1 VSFSRQIFVGLASG
15 IALGLFFGEKV
26 AFLNIGGRAFIQLLQ
41 ITVLPYVAGS
51 LIYGFG
57 SLGSTQAR
65 LVFTRGGALLL
76 LLWALTLGLV
86 FAAPLA
92 LPAGKGGAFFS
103 AAPQDV
109 EHPIDWVNLYIP
121 SNPFYAL
128 ANNVVPAVVVFA
140 VLAGIALMGM
150 KDKDALLRPLA
161 VFNAAMGRVGG
172 MVAKTTPFGIFAI
185 SAHTAGTM
193 RLEEFER
200 LQGFLL
206 LYAGFACLLTFWL
219 LPGLVAATTHVGHR
233 QLVSASQ
240 DALVTAFVTSNLFI
254 VLPLLVERSRALLA
268 AGRERPDET
277 DAELVDVLVPT
288 SFNFPHSAKL
298 LSIAFVPFVA
308 WYAGMPLE
316 LAQYPALGGA
326 GLLAVFGSINTAI
339 PFLLDLARIPADH
352 FQLFVVSGVLNSR
365 FGSMAAAMHTLVIA
379 ILGTCLITGRLR
391 IEKAR
396 LARFAV
402 VSVALVAAFV
412 SGTRLLLARA
422 LPDPPTRTEVLATIQ
437 PRDPLAPATVQA
449 ELPPVPAPAPA
460 PGARLDFV
468 RASGRIR
475 VGFDPD
481 SIPWAFLNGAGTPV
495 GFDAEM
501 AHQLALALGVRLEHV
516 AVSRDQ
522 FVDALASGALD
533 VVMSGVRM
541 SARTTELV
549 AFSRPYAEESM
560 AFLVP
565 DHRREEFTDAL
576 GLRARRVRIAIIG
589 RPEWLEALSRAL
601 PLAEVVPV
609 RSPADFVEGRV
620 QADALFTSW
629 ERACAW
635 SLLHPELA
643 PALPQPR
650 AGHLALA
657 YAAPRGET
665 DLLNMLDTFIEVQ
678 RANGRLASART
689 HWILGEATRVHKPRW
704 SVARNVLGWGKA
716 P

>member
-1 VSFSRQIFVGLASG
+1 VTLSKQIFIALVSG
-15 IALGLFFGEKV
+15 VALGLFFGEKL

-57 SLGSTQAR
+57 SLGSKQAR

-109 EHPIDWVNLYIP
+109 ERPIDWVNLYIP

-128 ANNVVPAVVVFA
+128 ANNVVPAVVVFT

-161 VFNAAMGRVGG
+161 VFNAAMGRVGA

-185 SAHTAGTM
+185 AAHTAATM

-233 QLVSASQ
+233 KLLAASQ

-254 VLPLLVERSRALLA
+254 VLPLLVEHSRALLA
-268 AGRERPDET
+268 GGDRQDET
-277 DAELVDVLVPT
+277 EAELVDVLVPT

-298 LSIAFVPFVA
+298 LSVCFVPFVA

-316 LAQYPALGGA
+316 VSQYPALGGA

-352 FQLFVVSGVLNSR
+352 FQLFVVAGVLNSR
-365 FGSMAAAMHTLVIA
+365 FGSMTAAMHTLVIA

-396 LARFAV
+396 LVRFAAISLGLV
-402 VSVALVAAFV
+402 VAFV
-412 SGTRLLLARA
+412 SGTRLLLARV
-422 LPDPPTRTEVLATIQ
+422 LPDPPTRAQVLAAIQ
-437 PRDPLAPATVQA
+437 PRGPLAPASFQ
-449 ELPPVPAPAPA
+449 EGLPPAPAPPPA
-460 PGARLDFV
+460 RGIRLDFL
-468 RASGRIR
+468 RASGRVR

-481 SIPWAFLNGAGTPV
+481 SIPWAFLNGNGAPV

-501 AHQLALALGVRLEHV
+501 AHQLALSLGVRLEHV
-516 AVSRDQ
+516 AVPRDQ
-522 FVDALASGALD
+522 FVAGLDSGQLD
-533 VVMSGVRM
+533 LVMSGVRV
-541 SARTTELV
+541 SARASELT
-549 AFSRPYAEESM
+549 AFSRPYSEETL
-560 AFLVP
+560 AFLTP
-565 DHRREEFTDAL
+565 DHRREEFTDSV
-576 GLRARRVRIAIIG
+576 GLRARHVRIAVIG

-601 PLAEVVPV
+601 PLAEVAPV
-609 RSPADFVEGRV
+609 RSPAEFVEGRV
-620 QADALFTSW
+620 RADALLTSW

-643 PALPQPR
+643 PAQPIPHVGR
-650 AGHLALA
+650 VSLA
-657 YAAPRGET
+657 YAVPRGEPEM
-665 DLLNMLDTFIEVQ
+665 LNMIDTFVDAQ
-678 RANGRLASART
+678 RASGHLDAART
-689 HWILGEATRVHKPRW
+689 HWILGEATRVHQPRW
-704 SVARNVLGWGKA
+704 SVARDVLGWWRE

>member
-1 VSFSRQIFVGLASG
+1 MTLSKQIFVALASG
-15 IALGLFFGEKV
+15 VALGLFFGEKV
-26 AFLNIGGRAFIQLLQ
+26 AFLSIGGRAFIQLLQ

-57 SLGSTQAR
+57 SLGSKQAR

-86 FAAPLA
+86 FTAPLA
-92 LPAGKGGAFFS
+92 LPSGKGGAFFS
-103 AAPQDV
+103 AAPQEA

-128 ANNVVPAVVVFA
+128 ANNVVPAVVVFS

-161 VFNAAMGRVGG
+161 VFNAAMGRVGA
-172 MVAKTTPFGIFAI
+172 MVAKATPFGIFAI
-185 SAHTAGTM
+185 AAHTAATM

-233 QLVSASQ
+233 KLVAASQ

-254 VLPLLVERSRALLA
+254 VLPLLVERSRELLA
-268 AGRERPDET
+268 ADGARDEVE
-277 DAELVDVLVPT
+277 AELVDVLVPT

-298 LSIAFVPFVA
+298 LSVSFVPFVA
-308 WYAGMPLE
+308 WYAGLPLD
-316 LAQYPALGGA
+316 LSQYPVLGGA

-339 PFLLDLARIPADH
+339 PFLLDLVRIPADH

-396 LARFAV
+396 LVRYVV
-402 VSVALVAAFV
+402 VSLALVAGFV
-412 SGTRLLLARA
+412 SGTRLLLARV
-422 LPDPPTRTEVLATIQ
+422 LPDPATRAEVLAAIK
-437 PRDPLAPATVQA
+437 PREPLSPGSFQA
-449 ELPPVPAPAPA
+449 GLPPVPVPP
-460 PGARLDFV
+460 PLPSSRLDFV

-481 SIPWAFLNGAGTPV
+481 SIPWAFLNGAGVPV

-516 AVSRDQ
+516 AVPRDQ
-522 FVDALASGALD
+522 FVEALANGQLD
-533 VVMSGVRM
+533 AVMSGVRV
-541 SARTTELV
+541 SARASELV
-549 AFSRPYAEESM
+549 AFSRPYSEEQI
-560 AFLVP
+560 AFLVA
-565 DHRREEFTDAL
+565 DHRREEFADVV
-576 GLRARRVRIAIIG
+576 GVRSRHVRIAIIG
-589 RPEWLEALSRAL
+589 RPEWMEALARAL
-601 PLAEVVPV
+601 PRAEVVPV
-609 RSPADFVEGRV
+609 RSPAEFALGRV
-620 QADALFTSW
+620 EADALLTSW

-635 SLLHPELA
+635 SLLYPQLA

-650 AGHLALA
+650 VGHFSLA
-657 YAAPRGET
+657 YAVPRGEP
-665 DLLNMLDTFIEVQ
+665 DLLNMMDTFIDTQ
-678 RANGRLASART
+678 RAGGRLDAART
-689 HWILGEATRVHKPRW
+689 QWILGEATRVREPRW
-704 SVARNVLGWGKA
+704 SVARDVLGWWKA